1 MTEDGSRADYGIPGF
16 DPGFDRLAAAPPS
29 SESRSGG
36 PRQRE
41 ETHLNPVD
49 STAQTNLMLARE
61 YLDRVFN
68 AHRPELAAEYL
79 TPNVKWHGGTLGTI
93 EGPDNVVALLKGFIG
108 GLPDLNAVEEDAVAE
123 RDLVAMRLVI
133 NATHGG
139 PLFGVPAT
147 GNHVQWTAVDIYRME
162 DGQIAE
168 EWAADDLT
176 AILHD
181 IGVYSPPWLS

>member
-1 MTEDGSRADYGIPGF
+1 LDT
-16 DPGFDRLAAAPPS
+16 
-29 SESRSGG
+29 
-36 PRQRE
+36 
-41 ETHLNPVD
+41 VD
-49 STAQTNLMLARE
+49 STAQTNVALARG

-108 GLPDLNAVEEDAVAE
+108 GLPDLNAVEEDAVAQ
-123 RDLVAMRLVI
+123 RNLAAMCLVI
-133 NATHGG
+133 NATHAG
-139 PLFGVPAT
+139 PLFGVSAT

-162 DGQIAE
+162 DGKIAE

-176 AILHD
+176 ASLHD